1 MPTFL
6 ITGASQGIGA
16 EIALQFS
23 HEPDSRVVLVS
34 RNEGSLRKVAAQCG
48 ADATV
53 AVEVCDVTDE
63 EAVARLADSVSAR
76 FGVPDVVVNNA
87 GLFRP
92 GGILDTSVADF
103 RAQVDVNLNSAF
115 IVTKAFLAEMVS
127 RGSGMFFLMASVAAF
142 RAYPAGVA
150 YGASKHGL
158 LGLARALREETRE
171 RGIRVTTVMPGATWT
186 PSWHGAGHPEGRMMP
201 VADIAALVLSA
212 WRLSDR
218 SVVEEIVVRPQLG
231 DI

>member
-16 EIALQFS
+16 EIARQFS
-23 HEPDSRVVLVS
+23 HEPDARVVLVS
-34 RNEGSLRKVAAQCG
+34 RNEGSLSKVAAQCA

-53 AVEVCDVTDE
+53 TVEVCDVTDE

-186 PSWHGAGHPEGRMMP
+186 PSWHGAGHPEERMMP

-218 SVVEEIVVRPQLG
+218 SVVEEIIVRPQLG

>member
-1 MPTFL
+1 
-6 ITGASQGIGA
+6 
-16 EIALQFS
+16 
-23 HEPDSRVVLVS
+23 
-34 RNEGSLRKVAAQCG
+34 
-48 ADATV
+48 
-53 AVEVCDVTDE
+53 
-63 EAVARLADSVSAR
+63 
-76 FGVPDVVVNNA
+76 
-87 GLFRP
+87 
-92 GGILDTSVADF
+92 VADF